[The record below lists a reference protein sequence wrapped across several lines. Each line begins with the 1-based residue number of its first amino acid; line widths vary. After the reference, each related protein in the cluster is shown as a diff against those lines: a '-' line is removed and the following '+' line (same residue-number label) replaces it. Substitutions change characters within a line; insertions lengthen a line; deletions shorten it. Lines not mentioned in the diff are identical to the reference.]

1 MTRFIPLV
9 LLLFVAC
16 TPKGNSGS
24 SAATGEDACIDQ
36 SKIDPNMICTM
47 EYDPVC
53 GCDGKTYSNPCV
65 AESNGLLKWEKG
77 ECATE

>member
-1 MTRFIPLV
+1 MIRLI
-9 LLLFVAC
+9 LLSFLFVYAC
-16 TPKGNSGS
+16 TPKANQSGS
-24 SAATGEDACIDQ
+24 DDTACIDQ

-65 AESNGLLKWEKG
+65 AQSNGLLRWEKG